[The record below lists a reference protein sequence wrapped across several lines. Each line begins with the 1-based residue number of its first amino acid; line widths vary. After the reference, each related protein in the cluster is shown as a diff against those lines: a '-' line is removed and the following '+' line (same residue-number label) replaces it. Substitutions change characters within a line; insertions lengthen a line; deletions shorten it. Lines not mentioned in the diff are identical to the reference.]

1 MAESAPFIPFRKM
14 NQVRNGGLLIEYTDN
29 TFNSAITEI
38 TNIGAVTSSSIA
50 AIGTSTSTAIT
61 TIATSVSQ
69 SNASTRSTVTNISSS
84 VSYILDQQNI
94 DIASLENAITSA
106 VRTSKVF
113 ISKEIPYG
121 VADGVNTTF
130 TLEHIPTPGSEHLY
144 LNGLLVEEGA
154 DTDYFISGSTITFSE
169 PLLAGMQLQCTYHY
183 NSEQLTNVF
192 VDKEIPYGPI
202 NGINKTFTLADN
214 PVMGSEHL
222 YMNGVLQQ
230 SGGNDYVIDNNV
242 IIFIEAPL
250 EGMVLRCTY
259 YYNI

>member
-1 MAESAPFIPFRKM
+1 MAESASPIPFRKL
-14 NQVRNGGLLIEYTDN
+14 NQFRNGGLALEYTN
-29 TFNSAITEI
+29 NSFNAAATEI
-38 TNIGAVTSSSIA
+38 VNIGVATSSSIA

-61 TIATSVSQ
+61 NIATSVSQ
-69 SNASTRSTVTNISSS
+69 SNATTRNILTDISGS
-84 VSYILDQQNI
+84 VSYTLDQQNI

-121 VADGVNTTF
+121 AVDGVNTTF
-130 TLEHIPTPGSEHLY
+130 TLEHAPTPGSEHLY

-192 VDKEIPYGPI
+192 VDKEIPYGLI
-202 NGINKTFTLADN
+202 NGTNKTFTLADN
-214 PVMGSEHL
+214 PVLGSEHL
-222 YMNGVLQQ
+222 YLNGVLQQ

-250 EGMVLRCTY
+250 EGMTLRCTY

>member
-1 MAESAPFIPFRKM
+1 MAERLTSAPPRKI
-14 NQVRNGGLLIEYTDN
+14 NQFRNGGLAIEYTN
-29 TFNSAITEI
+29 NAFSSAVTEI
-38 TNIGAVTSSSIA
+38 ANIGVATSSSIA
-50 AIGTSTSTAIT
+50 TITDTTSTAIT
-61 TIATSVSQ
+61 NIATTVSA
-69 SNASTRSTVTNISSS
+69 SNTITQNTVTGISSS
-84 VSYILDQQNI
+84 VSYTLDQQNI
-94 DIASLENAITSA
+94 DIASLENAVGNA
-106 VRTSKVF
+106 VRSSKVF

-121 VADGVNTTF
+121 ATDGVNTTY
-130 TLEHIPTPGSEHLY
+130 TLEHTPTPGSEHMY

-154 DTDYFISGSTITFSE
+154 DTDYSISGNTITFSE

-192 VDKEIPYGPI
+192 VDKEIPYGHV

-222 YMNGVLQQ
+222 YLNGVLQQ

>member
-1 MAESAPFIPFRKM
+1 MAESASPIPFRKL
-14 NQVRNGGLLIEYTDN
+14 NQFRNGGLALEYTN
-29 TFNSAITEI
+29 NSFNAAATEI
-38 TNIGAVTSSSIA
+38 VNIGVVTSSSIA

-61 TIATSVSQ
+61 NIATSVSQ
-69 SNASTRSTVTNISSS
+69 SNATTRNILTDISGS
-84 VSYILDQQNI
+84 VSYTLDQQNI

-121 VADGVNTTF
+121 AVDGVNTTF
-130 TLEHIPTPGSEHLY
+130 TLEHAPTPGSEHLY

-192 VDKEIPYGPI
+192 VDKEIPYGLI
-202 NGINKTFTLADN
+202 NGTNKTFTLADN
-214 PVMGSEHL
+214 PVLGSEHL
-222 YMNGVLQQ
+222 YLNGVLQQ

-250 EGMVLRCTY
+250 EGMTLRCTY

>member
-1 MAESAPFIPFRKM
+1 MAESASPIPFRKL
-14 NQVRNGGLLIEYTDN
+14 NQFRNGGLALEYTN
-29 TFNSAITEI
+29 NSFNAAATEI
-38 TNIGAVTSSSIA
+38 VNIGVVTSSSIA

-61 TIATSVSQ
+61 NIATSVSQ
-69 SNASTRSTVTNISSS
+69 SNATTRNILTDISGS
-84 VSYILDQQNI
+84 VSYTLDQQNI
-94 DIASLENAITSA
+94 DIVSLENAITSA

-121 VADGVNTTF
+121 AVDGVNTTF
-130 TLEHIPTPGSEHLY
+130 TLEHAPTPGSEHLY

-192 VDKEIPYGPI
+192 VDKEIPYGLI
-202 NGINKTFTLADN
+202 NGTNKTFTLADN
-214 PVMGSEHL
+214 PVLGSEHL
-222 YMNGVLQQ
+222 YLNGVLQQ

-250 EGMVLRCTY
+250 EGMTLRCTY

>member
-1 MAESAPFIPFRKM
+1 MAEPVPSVPFRKM
-14 NQVRNGGLLIEYTDN
+14 NQFRNGVLSIEYTNNAFN
-29 TFNSAITEI
+29 TAATEI
-38 TNIGAVTSSSIA
+38 VNLGTATSSSIA
-50 AIGTSTSTAIT
+50 TISNTTQTAIT
-61 TIATSVSQ
+61 NIATTVSA
-69 SNASTRSTVTNISSS
+69 SNTAIQNTVTGISSS
-84 VSYILDQQNI
+84 VSYTLDRQNI
-94 DIASLENAITSA
+94 NIASLENAIGNA
-106 VRTSKVF
+106 VRTAKVF
-113 ISKEIPYG
+113 VNKEIPYG
-121 VADGVNTTF
+121 AIDGVNTTY
-130 TLEHIPTPGSEHLY
+130 TLEHTPTPGSEHLY
-144 LNGLLVEEGA
+144 LNGILVEEGA

-183 NSEQLTNVF
+183 NSEQPTLVF

-202 NGINKTFTLADN
+202 NGVNKTFTLADN
-214 PVMGSEHL
+214 PVLGSEHL